1 MKYTR
6 LIKKLDDQEKTDLK
20 FVLKLAKSCNF
31 DARHTK
37 HVTRLALKI
46 FDDLQDLHNLS
57 QKEKHWLLYA
67 GILHDIG
74 VHTEGPVDHHKTAL
88 NIIMDN
94 PILQFDNKTRLIIGS
109 IARYHRGALPSERH
123 DHYSSLSPDEKEVVS
138 ILSGILRVSDG
149 LDYSHKNRIREIK
162 ASFTKKA
169 IHFKCFAKK
178 ATVKNE
184 IEAGEKK
191 GDLLHAFFKRDLAFK
206 VLTINEFNG

>member
-46 FDDLQDLHNLS
+46 FDDLQDLHNLN

-123 DHYSSLSPDEKEVVS
+123 DHYSSLSPDEKMLFQSSQAFCGFRMGWIIRIKTESVKSKPVLLKKPFTS
-138 ILSGILRVSDG
+138 NALR
-149 LDYSHKNRIREIK
+149 
-162 ASFTKKA
+162 
-169 IHFKCFAKK
+169 
-178 ATVKNE
+178 
-184 IEAGEKK
+184 
-191 GDLLHAFFKRDLAFK
+191 KRQP
-206 VLTINEFNG
+206 